1 MPGFIKT
8 FEIPGPVRF
17 KEKGCNLV
25 FQLSVK
31 AALYINDYDESAF
44 GETKYEQIEAM
55 IKLATDKI
63 IDDLAH
69 WHESDK
75 LLRFDGIDV
84 LGDSLT
90 AFLREKGING
100 SARIDDLILTDASK
114 ALYQEQIIDP
124 YNEKKSEEFNQKLEA
139 AVEPHGPLR
148 SVCYSL
154 FSHGMMAGTSSSSSY
169 TLDWNEDGSIIY
181 RTTTMFS
188 GKYIE
193 TKYKIKPETAQ
204 KMSGFVEEHKIAALS
219 KLEVE
224 TPVMFDNF
232 TSSTISVTYDDT
244 SVGGEYRNGYT
255 LSCGPAKM
263 TFKSLEKDM
272 EALFKEIEESGER
285 IKNET
290 QENQTPFPGFM
301 GMNQMMNMIDMQGQ
315 PGHLE
320 RGVEMMG
327 LVPCD
332 PDAGKVNQ
340 DTMEK
345 WTCKC
350 GVENTGKFCCEC
362 GEPKPLKPDLWICS
376 CGHENTGKFCMN
388 CGNPK
393 SVASED
399 GTWVCSQC
407 NTSGNRGNFCAGCG
421 YPKPK

>member
-1 MPGFIKT
+1 MPGLIKS

-44 GETKYEQIEAM
+44 GETKDEQIEAM
-55 IKLATDKI
+55 IKLATGKI

-69 WHESDK
+69 WHEGDK

-193 TKYKIKPETAQ
+193 TKYNVKPEAAQ

-244 SVGGEYRNGYT
+244 SVGGEYRNEYT

-290 QENQTPFPGFM
+290 QENQTPFPGFI

-315 PGHLE
+315 PGHSE

-350 GVENTGKFCCEC
+350 GV
-362 GEPKPLKPDLWICS
+362 
-376 CGHENTGKFCMN
+376 ENTGKFCMN